1 MSSMGRA
8 QAAAAVVRRLNAA
21 VKSRRLYEKGHTL
34 RAQTVNALHVAVMA
48 YHERFGSFVLET
60 HRNGLIIEGRPF
72 EGGESVDALALMLYS
87 VAVWQLVML
96 PGITE
101 DELAEAMD
109 IVTLDRETILNEGGF
124 TALLEK
130 HNLYHVRVFE
140 MHPGE
145 SDVGQISLELLLQ
158 MLDGSLSLQDR
169 AMILSLLRGGPEQAQ
184 RLLKVIFERTR
195 QAFPNA
201 EGAEL
206 ARHMYEAL
214 SMLDRLIVDA
224 PHGESQHLFKE
235 LATAVAE
242 VDDPKRTDLH
252 AAILNRAAGDLS
264 ARALLVAMTSEQI
277 ARMVIPCLETGA
289 MTDPAEQVMKGLPFD
304 PQKARETLALVST
317 QTGRSID
324 IPPALE
330 ELRMPEGV
338 RNIRQDLTD
347 FQVTNEAVAVSEDDV
362 RALVNELHLEEIPVL
377 RDQSLTL
384 VNLVLIDPDER
395 EVEATLEVLTPAVE
409 RLLQHG
415 EYELVGIIL
424 QRLES
429 AAADRTPKSRR
440 VQTALNGL
448 LTAIPSHVTS
458 KDVAQWTD
466 DQPLLMCLKLVG
478 KSAAVALAQAL
489 SAERDLSRRQLIAAI
504 LSKLG
509 EDIVDSL
516 TPYLKDANPEV
527 VRTVVRILAQLPS
540 QKGLVVL
547 RGFAKHPDAHVRKE
561 MVSALASVTSPAAQT
576 VLVSFL
582 QDPDLEIRE
591 AAFSHLRPDTLRQTQ
606 QVLIS
611 MVQSPELA
619 GRHVFK
625 MRLIRTLADIN
636 AAEAIPIL
644 RRIGSPFKL
653 RKRDREVARI
663 AREAVAR
670 LTGRGSSAAQAPK
683 RMVS

>member
-21 VKSRRLYEKGHTL
+21 VKSRRLYEKGHSL
-34 RAQTVNALHVAVMA
+34 RAQTVNALHGAVTA

-87 VAVWQLVML
+87 VAVWQLVLL

-101 DELAEAMD
+101 DELSETMD
-109 IVTLDRETILNEGGF
+109 VVTLDRETILNEGGF

-130 HNLYHVRVFE
+130 YSLNHVRVFE

-145 SDVGQISLELLLQ
+145 GDVGQISLELLLQ
-158 MLDGSLSLQDR
+158 MLDGSLSPADR

-184 RLLKVIFERTR
+184 RLLSVIFERTR

-201 EGAEL
+201 QGSEL
-206 ARHMYEAL
+206 AKHMYAAL
-214 SMLDRLIVDA
+214 SALDRLIVDA

-252 AAILNRAAGDLS
+252 AAILDRAAGDLS
-264 ARALLVAMTSEQI
+264 ARALLTAMTSEQI

-289 MTDPAEQVMKGLPFD
+289 VTDPADQIMSGLPFD
-304 PQKARETLALVST
+304 PQKARDTLSLVSS
-317 QTGRSID
+317 QTGRKID

-330 ELRMPEGV
+330 ELRLPEGV

-347 FQVTNEAVAVSEDDV
+347 FQVTNEAVAVSDGDLQ
-362 RALVNELHLEEIPVL
+362 ALVSELQLQEIPIL

-384 VNLVLIDPDER
+384 LNLVLIDQDER
-395 EVEATLEVLTPAVE
+395 EVDATLEVLTPGIE
-409 RLLQHG
+409 RLIQHG
-415 EYELVGIIL
+415 EYEQVGVIL
-424 QRLES
+424 QHLES
-429 AAADRTPKSRR
+429 SAAERTPKARR
-440 VQTALNGL
+440 VQTALHGL
-448 LTAIPSHVTS
+448 ITSIPNHVTA
-458 KDVAQWTD
+458 KDVAKWTD
-466 DQPLLMCLKLVG
+466 DQPILMCLKRVS
-478 KSAAVALAQAL
+478 KSAAGALGQAL
-489 SAERDLSRRQLIAAI
+489 STERDLSRRQLIATI

-516 TPYLKDANPEV
+516 APYLKDANPEV
-527 VRTVVRILAQLPS
+527 VRSVVRILAQLPS
-540 QKGLVVL
+540 PKGLAVL
-547 RGFAKHPDAHVRKE
+547 RDVTKHPDAHVRKE
-561 MVSALASVTSPAAQT
+561 MVSALASVPSPAAQS
-576 VLVSFL
+576 VVVSFL
-582 QDPDLEIRE
+582 QDSDLEIRE
-591 AAFSHLRPDTLRQTQ
+591 QAFSHLRPETLRQTQ

-619 GRHVFK
+619 TRHLFK

-636 AAEAIPIL
+636 ATEAIPIL
-644 RRIGSPFKL
+644 RRLGAPLKL
-653 RKRDREVARI
+653 RKRDREIARI

-670 LTGRGSSAAQAPK
+670 LTSRGVAS
-683 RMVS
+683 

>member
-1 MSSMGRA
+1 MGRA

-224 PHGESQHLFKE
+224 PHGESQYLFKE

-289 MTDPAEQVMKGLPFD
+289 MTDPAEQVLKGLPFD

>member
-1 MSSMGRA
+1 
-8 QAAAAVVRRLNAA
+8 
-21 VKSRRLYEKGHTL
+21 
-34 RAQTVNALHVAVMA
+34 
-48 YHERFGSFVLET
+48 
-60 HRNGLIIEGRPF
+60 
-72 EGGESVDALALMLYS
+72 
-87 VAVWQLVML
+87 
-96 PGITE
+96 
-101 DELAEAMD
+101 
-109 IVTLDRETILNEGGF
+109 
-124 TALLEK
+124 
-130 HNLYHVRVFE
+130 
-140 MHPGE
+140 
-145 SDVGQISLELLLQ
+145 
-158 MLDGSLSLQDR
+158 
-169 AMILSLLRGGPEQAQ
+169 MILSLLRGGPEQAQ

-409 RLLQHG
+409 RLFQHG

>member
-409 RLLQHG
+409 RLFQHG